1 VANTSEPNM
10 THLKQGDLAPD
21 FTLPRDDGSTFTLSD
36 AIGSPAVIYFYPEDD
51 SGGCTD
57 ENIEFSDL
65 AAEFAAR
72 GAVLVGISP
81 QDIESHKK
89 FRAKYGLKVPLV
101 ADPDH
106 LAIEGFGV
114 WQLKKLYGREFMGIV
129 RTSFIVGADGR
140 IARII
145 RATRIKGHAAKM
157 LAALDEV
164 LAEAA

>member
-1 VANTSEPNM
+1 M

-21 FTLPRDDGSTFTLSD
+21 FTLPRDDGSTFTLSG

-81 QDIESHKK
+81 QDIETHKK

-140 IARII
+140 IARVI

-157 LAALDEV
+157 LAALDKV